1 METADLTESLV
12 ENSSLEI
19 ASVENSSVK
28 NSSLQNSSVQNSS
41 TRNSYREQFSRTLT
55 ERVCK
60 IGAFLI
66 INLISFNCGYYV
78 HYINLNCH
86 GSN

>member
-19 ASVENSSVK
+19 ASVE
-28 NSSLQNSSVQNSS
+28 NSSVQNSS

-66 INLISFNCGYYV
+66 INLISFFGGYYV
-78 HYINLNCH
+78 KYHVDYINLNCH